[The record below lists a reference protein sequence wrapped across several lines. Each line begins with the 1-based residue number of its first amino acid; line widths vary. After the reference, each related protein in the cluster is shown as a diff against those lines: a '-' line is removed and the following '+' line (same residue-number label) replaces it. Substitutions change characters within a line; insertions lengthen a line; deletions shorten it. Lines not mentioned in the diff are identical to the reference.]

1 MFSPLYFPSLGD
13 LILEGKVYFTLFLIV
28 SHLFSSIW
36 KKAERDSKLNSCRVK
51 RRSVHAFDP
60 SLHIISQD
68 PSVAVSIERG
78 KREEGDGS
86 YSSTSR
92 EMNISIYPKSKKA
105 SYE

>member
-1 MFSPLYFPSLGD
+1 M
-13 LILEGKVYFTLFLIV
+13 
-28 SHLFSSIW
+28 
-36 KKAERDSKLNSCRVK
+36 
-51 RRSVHAFDP
+51 SVHAFDL

-86 YSSTSR
+86 YSTSR